1 MASSTTWDNSSKD
14 AGGVE
19 CIAEVSIQRRH
30 FCDCSA
36 NVAARWCI
44 WGELLQLM
52 AIIQLLACISFGT
65 SSFDVSIMQLVQ
77 TCSCSH
83 VSCSMNACM
92 FFLSLSASN

>member
-52 AIIQLLACISFGT
+52 AIIQLLAAYR
-65 SSFDVSIMQLVQ
+65 LALRAL
-77 TCSCSH
+77 TCQSCSWCRH
-83 VSCSMNACM
+83 VLAVM
-92 FFLSLSASN
+92 FLAA